1 MFSAQSWKR
10 WWRKKKYIY
19 YKSLISEVDEN
30 KKVKKTCLN
39 LGGWLIPEANV
50 QHTKLAIET
59 LEEEKT
65 RLKAQREDKHKKLVE
80 LQQKQDEMIKNY
92 GKKVQG
98 IMSKWSKTD
107 KELRNRQ
114 AMQLKTDPS
123 YKNFT
128 IRYNNNVKQ
137 INQEQ
142 RTIQLI
148 DTKII
153 SKDNVI
159 AGCNNALVHM
169 ESGDESFDVKEHFK
183 TITSILEG
191 VAIAEVDT
199 TGTTEASIRFDTVLE
214 NLNDRQALAAG
225 MEDMGSGVANAQTQQ
240 ADDRQFAEMLRILSS
255 VGKDQEEDRVSTRS
269 KSTPKSK
276 NGLTEAAL
284 SVAGDS
290 GQDIQYSSNDQQGYD
305 QDEEEDDDDDD
316 LLFSNKVKSQTA
328 SLLKKHDSGKKSMF
342 AVNTTF

>member
-1 MFSAQSWKR
+1 MFSSQSWKR
-10 WWRKKKYIY
+10 WWRKKKYVY
-19 YKSLISEVDEN
+19 YKSLVDEVDEN

-50 QHTKLAIET
+50 QQNKLAIET
-59 LEEEKT
+59 LEDEKT

-80 LQQKQDEMIKNY
+80 LQQKQEEMIKNY

-98 IMSKWSKTD
+98 TMSKWSKTD
-107 KELRNRQ
+107 KELRNKQ
-114 AMQLKTDPS
+114 AMQLKTDPGF
-123 YKNFT
+123 KNFMM
-128 IRYNNNVKQ
+128 RYNNNLKL

-153 SKDNVI
+153 SKDNTI
-159 AGCNNALVHM
+159 AKCNDALVHM

-191 VAIAEVDT
+191 VAITEVDT
-199 TGTTEASIRFDTVLE
+199 TGSAEASIRLDAVLE
-214 NLNDRQALAAG
+214 NLNERQSFAAG
-225 MEDMGSGVANAQTQQ
+225 MEDAGSGVTGAQTQQ
-240 ADDRQFAEMLRILSS
+240 ADDRQFAEMLRILSG
-255 VGKDQEEDRVSTRS
+255 VGKDQEEDRISTRS

-284 SVAGDS
+284 SAAGDS

-305 QDEEEDDDDDD
+305 QDEEEDDDDDV
-316 LLFSNKVKSQTA
+316 LFSNKVKSQTA

-342 AVNTTF
+342 AINTTF